1 MTRLGWISGT
11 LYTILALS
19 LITTYVVLNQQLS
32 QILDRSTSKE
42 VFKSINLLF
51 GVLVVSY
58 TLRTLFSYF

>member
-51 GVLVVSY
+51 GVLVASY

>member
-51 GVLVVSY
+51 GVIVASY